1 MANSTA
7 KVDTTAAEGYEQYM
21 VPAFLGPFAERA
33 VAISA
38 PRPNE
43 HVLDVAC
50 GTGKGARVAAAHVG
64 ASGRVVGVD
73 LDAAMIEVARR
84 LAQESPI
91 PIEWHCASALQMP
104 LEDATFDLC
113 LCLHGLPFFPDRVAG
128 LAEVRRVLKPTGRL
142 TASVWHPLETSA
154 AHHALV
160 RSLER
165 QGVDSTAAGKGFS
178 FGEPDRIRETA
189 SAAGFR
195 DVELRTE
202 EGFGK
207 FRSVQAFIDA
217 IASGSMSARFSLA
230 QLPDT
235 GRAQFMADL
244 NELLASYVTPTEF
257 RWPMRTHIV
266 LARP

>member
-1 MANSTA
+1 MSNSA
-7 KVDTTAAEGYEQYM
+7 EKIDTTAAEGYEQYM
-21 VPAFLGPFAERA
+21 VPAFLGPFAETA

-38 PRPNE
+38 PRPSE

-50 GTGKGARVAAAHVG
+50 GTGKGARIAAARVG

-84 LAQESPI
+84 LAHQSSTPS
-91 PIEWHCASALQMP
+91 EWHCASALKMP

-113 LCLHGLPFFPDRVAG
+113 LCLHGLPFLPDRVAG
-128 LAEVRRVLKPTGRL
+128 LAEMRRVLKPTGRL
-142 TASVWHPLETSA
+142 TASVWHPVETSA

-165 QGVDSTAAGKGFS
+165 QGVDTAAASKGFS
-178 FGEPDRIRETA
+178 FGEPDQIRATA

-195 DVELRTE
+195 TIELRTE
-202 EGFGK
+202 EGFGQ
-207 FRSVQAFIDA
+207 FQSVQAFVDA

-230 QLPDT
+230 QLPDS
-235 GRAQFMADL
+235 GRAQFMVDMH
-244 NELLASYVTPTEF
+244 ELLASYVTPTAF
-257 RWPMRTHIV
+257 RWPMRAHVV

>member
-1 MANSTA
+1 MSNAA
-7 KVDTTAAEGYEQYM
+7 EKIDTTAAEGYEQYM
-21 VPAFLGPFAERA
+21 VPAFLGPFAEKV

-73 LDAAMIEVARR
+73 MDAAMIEVARR
-84 LAQESPI
+84 LAQESYI
-91 PIEWHCASALQMP
+91 AIEWHCASALQMP
-104 LEDATFDLC
+104 LEDETFDLC

-128 LAEVRRVLKPTGRL
+128 LAEMRRVLKPTGRL
-142 TASVWHPLETSA
+142 TVSVWHPLGTSA

-165 QGVDSTAAGKGFS
+165 QGVDTAAASKGFS
-178 FGEPDRIRETA
+178 FGEPDQIRETA

-195 DVELRTE
+195 NIELRTE
-202 EGFGK
+202 EGFGQ
-207 FRSVQAFIDA
+207 FPSVQAFVDA

-235 GRAQFMADL
+235 GRAQFMVDMH
-244 NELLASYVTPTEF
+244 ELLASHVTPTEF
-257 RWPMRTHIV
+257 RWPMRAHVV